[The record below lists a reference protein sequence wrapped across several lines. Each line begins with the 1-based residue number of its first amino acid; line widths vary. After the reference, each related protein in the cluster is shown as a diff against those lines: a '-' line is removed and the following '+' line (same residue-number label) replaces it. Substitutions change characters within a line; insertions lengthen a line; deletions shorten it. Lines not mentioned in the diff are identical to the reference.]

1 MWDEEREAFTLNLKK
16 ETEETRNYLF
26 EEINHNELIS
36 EKHKK
41 TCVTLNYVKH
51 LLIKASAVTWRVSI
65 SVLASLVGITV
76 SITSSAVSVLQKKR
90 KNAW

>member
-1 MWDEEREAFTLNLKK
+1 MWDEKREAFTLNLKK
-16 ETEETRNYLF
+16 KTEETRNYLF

-36 EKHKK
+36 EKRKK

-51 LLIKASAVTWRVSI
+51 LLIKASAVIWRVSI
-65 SVLASLVGITV
+65 SALASLVGITV

>member
-1 MWDEEREAFTLNLKK
+1 MRDEKREAFTLNLKK
-16 ETEETRNYLF
+16 TEETRNYLF

-65 SVLASLVGITV
+65 SALASLVGITV
-76 SITSSAVSVLQKKR
+76 SITSSAVSVHQKKR